1 MIIDRG
7 VFDAAYTFLS
17 GLLKILWLL
26 WILKDITFGGVR
38 WALALSTAPRSLF
51 FPVISYNGA
60 GGIFPRKIIFLF

>member
-26 WILKDITFGGVR
+26 WILKLF
-38 WALALSTAPRSLF
+38 PYF